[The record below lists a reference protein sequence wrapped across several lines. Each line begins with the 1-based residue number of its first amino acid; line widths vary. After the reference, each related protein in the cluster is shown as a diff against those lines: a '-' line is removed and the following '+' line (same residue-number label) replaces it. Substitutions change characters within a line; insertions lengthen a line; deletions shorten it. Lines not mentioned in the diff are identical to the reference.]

1 MSIEQAN
8 VLNLLSAAPKLRP
21 LVMRWARMA
30 ARGEWL
36 PATFSAVDL
45 GYDDQ
50 RALERFL
57 HATTARTRSGR
68 FSGVVP
74 EELRDPAAWK
84 MVMESLGL
92 AENVDKE
99 STEDFLSRLQWQI
112 PEAREAIAEF
122 KNMPEVV
129 RHLADAANRQAWQEL
144 FASAWNH
151 LQRKKGRTTTLS
163 QLGSDWFN
171 DSKILRS
178 GSLRRQLVLIL
189 STISGVSADDERS
202 VLAEAG
208 IEENPYTSSVVVSA
222 PFTFRLK
229 DGTRFDYPMKF
240 FMKRLV
246 CQLPLETV
254 REIDSIWWEG
264 YDNLVTTCENA
275 APIARYVEDRSP
287 VVYTEG
293 YPNLAVQR
301 LLKLFAK
308 YGLAAV
314 HMGDADLD
322 GFRIAATVDRCIPVT
337 RVGAAEVI
345 ADPRRLKGIPLADA
359 QASRIDRFLEQH
371 PDFKYANSVRLIRER
386 GCWYEQEG
394 FGSQRQNLL

>member
-1 MSIEQAN
+1 MIDTELVMS
-8 VLNLLSAAPKLRP
+8 LLETAPKLRP
-21 LVMRWARMA
+21 LVMRWARQT

-36 PATFSAVDL
+36 HATFSVAGL

-57 HATTARTRSGR
+57 HVTTARTRSGR
-68 FSGVVP
+68 VLGSVP
-74 EELRDPAAWK
+74 EEMRDPAAWK
-84 MVMESLGL
+84 MALEALGL
-92 AENVDKE
+92 GENAAAE
-99 STEDFLSRLQWQI
+99 SAEDFLTRIQWQM
-112 PEAREAIAEF
+112 PEAREVIAETRD
-122 KNMPEVV
+122 MPEVV
-129 RHLADAANRQAWQEL
+129 RHLADAANRPVWREL
-144 FASAWNH
+144 FESAWNRA
-151 LQRKKGRTTTLS
+151 QRKTVRATTLS

-189 STISGVSADDERS
+189 SAISGVSADDERS
-202 VLAEAG
+202 VLAVTD
-208 IEENPYTSSVVVSA
+208 IEENPYTSSVIVSA

-246 CQLPLETV
+246 CQLPLEIV
-254 REIDSIWWEG
+254 REVDSIWWEG

-275 APIARYVEDRSP
+275 APIARCVNNRTP

-293 YPNLAVQR
+293 YPNLAVQQ
-301 LLKLFAK
+301 LLKIFARA
-308 YGLAAV
+308 GLKSV

-322 GFRIAATVDRCIPVT
+322 GFRIAATVGRCIPVA
-337 RVGAAEVI
+337 RVGAAEVL
-345 ADPRRLKGIPLADA
+345 ADPKGQPGIPLSDA
-359 QASRIDRFLEQH
+359 QAARIDRFLERH
-371 PDFKYANSVRLIRER
+371 SDFQYADSVRLIRER

-394 FGSQRQNLL
+394 FAR